1 MAALA
6 IPVLEAAAEGI
17 AALWAAL
24 SSGGAVST
32 VAGGAATGAILSLPG
47 DTANDKDKAQTDT
60 QVKVRTRERECKCPP
75 DRGQMAPVNHAMSDL
90 SARYQQYVTGF
101 PRGIEWKF
109 GGKDFDGFVSA
120 QCLMQEAKANF
131 EFFFYDNGRPK
142 FFFLKGVGPKTAD
155 KKQEPSASESLVK
168 QATAQSAIVTESPPS
183 KLRWY
188 FMQDKLFNWATTE
201 FAKDGLNLST
211 ELMPMLVKENIE

>member
-24 SSGGAVST
+24 TSSSAVSA

-47 DTANDKDKAQTDT
+47 DTAKDKDKAQTDT

-90 SARYQQYVTGF
+90 SAQYQQFVTGF
-101 PRGIEWKF
+101 PKGQEWIF
-109 GGKDFDGFVSA
+109 SEKDFDGFQSG
-120 QCLMQEAKANF
+120 QCLLQEAKARYDQ
-131 EFFFYDNGRPK
+131 FFDEVTGQPK
-142 FFFLKGVGPKTAD
+142 FFFAINEKKGFPKM
-155 KKQEPSASESLVK
+155 KR
-168 QATAQSAIVTESPPS
+168 QAKAQSDIVTANQPS
-183 KLRWY
+183 KLQWY
-188 FMQDKLFNWATTE
+188 FMQPMSWRYATKEFGRAGFRLTTE
-201 FAKDGLNLST
+201 LKPLG
-211 ELMPMLVKENIE
+211 